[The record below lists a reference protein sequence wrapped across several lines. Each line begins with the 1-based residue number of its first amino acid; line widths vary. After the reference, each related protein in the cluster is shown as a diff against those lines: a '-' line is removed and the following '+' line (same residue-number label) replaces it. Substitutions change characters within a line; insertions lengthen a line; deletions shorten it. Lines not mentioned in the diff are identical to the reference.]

1 MDDIESQI
9 YQWAKDYANKNGLGL
24 NTDYDI
30 VVQAIKGLAQNK
42 REYGTQYCGCRQVT
56 GDPKKDKDLICP
68 CIHRTLDIQKRGS
81 CKCGL
86 FVKSA

>member
-9 YQWAKDYANKNGLGL
+9 HEWAKDYAEKNGLKL
-24 NTDYDI
+24 NPDYDL

-42 REYGTQYCGCRQVT
+42 REYGIQYCGCRQVS
-56 GDPKKDKDLICP
+56 GDVKKNKDLICP

-86 FVKSA
+86 FVK